1 MIINAVCNWQ
11 EEIGGEPLALQLG
24 NPHPLREMGCVL
36 GGMVSLVPNIH
47 PGGFNSECEAEKP
60 GGWSPTSWQ
69 SYGGGWR
76 EAPLFSYTHSNGADI
91 EMSDKVRRK
100 WSALIPFIS
109 CSKAEQIDRIV
120 MEVTVMCV
128 GSGYWVGAAGK
139 NSVRSRICSVYWSD
153 CGYNSSRCAF
163 KLRSLFPVCANHPF

>member
-60 GGWSPTSWQ
+60 GG
-69 SYGGGWR
+69 
-76 EAPLFSYTHSNGADI
+76 
-91 EMSDKVRRK
+91 
-100 WSALIPFIS
+100 
-109 CSKAEQIDRIV
+109 
-120 MEVTVMCV
+120 
-128 GSGYWVGAAGK
+128 
-139 NSVRSRICSVYWSD
+139 
-153 CGYNSSRCAF
+153 
-163 KLRSLFPVCANHPF
+163 